1 MIVRYMGLK
10 LSFLATL
17 LSVCICVSSIL
28 CCLESRTPIYVQKST
43 ESSVFN
49 IESPALIFAG
59 FSANSFSPAIFF
71 PDFLAQAQSFVKF
84 WLFKKLVSDANFC
97 LQFFVVKKINFV
109 VVSIH
114 AP

>member
-10 LSFLATL
+10 FSFLSIF
-17 LSVCICVSSIL
+17 LSLCISVSSII
-28 CCLESRTPIYVQKST
+28 CCLESRTPIYVHNST

-59 FSANSFSPAIFF
+59 FSANSFSPVVYF
-71 PDFLAQAQSFVKF
+71 PDFLAQTQAFFKF
-84 WLFKKLVSDANFC
+84 WLFKKLVSETSC
-97 LQFFVVKKINFV
+97 SLRFFAVKKINFV